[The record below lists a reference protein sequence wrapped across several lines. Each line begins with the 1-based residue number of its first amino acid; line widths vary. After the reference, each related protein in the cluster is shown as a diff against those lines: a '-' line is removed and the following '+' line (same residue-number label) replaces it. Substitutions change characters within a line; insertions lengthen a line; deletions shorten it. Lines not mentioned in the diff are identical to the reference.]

1 MVRPKKRSITTST
14 AAKPE
19 LRRPTTAE
27 RSAYFARREAAK
39 VLRAVLN
46 GDSNRRAVGSIKSL
60 VYSPSIRNK
69 KGTFALVCQTLKH
82 LPIIKD
88 ILDSASILNGKW
100 KRQGELMY
108 IITYDI
114 LFGQA
119 ASLVG
124 DAEKFLLLRKDALQS
139 GLAQHLVRKGVKNI
153 KDLMALQQISDISKP
168 RYVRVNTLKFDLESA
183 LHELGKQNTLISAKY
198 VVHKDDMVPD
208 LLLLP
213 HAVDLHNHPLVRN
226 GSVFMQGKAS
236 SMTAVALQP
245 EPGWEVLDACAAPGN
260 KTVHLAALMRGKG
273 KIIACELNQER
284 IQRLNDTVKLAGAV
298 RAILLDPSCSGSGT
312 AAVRLDH
319 LLPSHGAGNF
329 SILFFLRM
337 LVSSSCLHF
346 LSISH
351 CCLYLLRS
359 PYLYGLLAT
368 LSPNLHSRLSSVK
381 KELHEVKRKTAALQM
396 QQFVG
401 EEKNDLL
408 DYLRSLQPEKV
419 AELSEPTCT
428 ELKEVINFYNI
439 YITESNYN
447 PRNADVAN
455 IDRLRK
461 LQAFQKKALAHALSF
476 PAVERVVYSTCSI
489 HQIENEDVIKAILPL
504 AKSLG
509 FQLATPFPK
518 WPRRGLP
525 VLEGSEH
532 LLRFDPDEDKEGFFI
547 SLFVRKSI
555 IGNDAEMPVRPGRR
569 RITSE
574 ALCAEKCCCRE
585 KKPTNKYGFA
595 MFLPSPF
602 IKMSKIWLHP
612 PLRVQKKDRCNQIQ

>member
-298 RAILLDPSCSGSGT
+298 NVDVLHEDFLNLNPKDPSYSKVRAILLDPSCSGSGT

-319 LLPSHGAGNF
+319 LLPSHGA
-329 SILFFLRM
+329 
-337 LVSSSCLHF
+337 V
-346 LSISH
+346 
-351 CCLYLLRS
+351 
-359 PYLYGLLAT
+359 
-368 LSPNLHSRLSSVK
+368 
-381 KELHEVKRKTAALQM
+381 
-396 QQFVG
+396 
-401 EEKNDLL
+401 
-408 DYLRSLQPEKV
+408 
-419 AELSEPTCT
+419 
-428 ELKEVINFYNI
+428 
-439 YITESNYN
+439 
-447 PRNADVAN
+447 
-455 IDRLRK
+455 
-461 LQAFQKKALAHALSF
+461 